1 MGCITHKQRKEE
13 NTLDSTP
20 TNFPKDSKLN
30 YKVSVDEKL
39 TLKNI

>member
-1 MGCITHKQRKEE
+1 MGCIAHKKKRED

-20 TNFPKDSKLN
+20 TNEPKEQRIN
-30 YKVSVDEKL
+30 YKISVEEKL